1 MRCRP
6 AAGPVTACR
15 HLFTS
20 VNPTYAVQAGG
31 TSYALRVHGADK
43 WWIGSDDDPHFEL
56 DLLEHLP
63 ARSVFAR
70 RHCGHRHL

>member
-1 MRCRP
+1 MTPGR
-6 AAGPVTACR
+6 G
-15 HLFTS
+15 
-20 VNPTYAVQAGG
+20 
-31 TSYALRVHGADK
+31 LRVHGADK

-70 RHCGHRHL
+70 RHRGHRHL